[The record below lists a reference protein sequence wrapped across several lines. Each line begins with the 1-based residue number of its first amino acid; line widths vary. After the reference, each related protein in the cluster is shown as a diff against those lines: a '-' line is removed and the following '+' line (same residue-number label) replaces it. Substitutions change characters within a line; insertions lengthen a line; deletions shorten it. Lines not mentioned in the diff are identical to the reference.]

1 MAAAIPWIIPQYLDN
16 NGKPLAGGKVW
27 TYQAGTQ
34 IPAASFTDSF
44 GNVPNTNPVILDGA
58 GRASIWLVP
67 GSYKVV
73 LMDKNDNV
81 IWTKDNIKPN
91 DGGGGGIIDSDY
103 TFDAWSARFN
113 EQFTSTGLMDTLTK
127 IIKPQYTPPTIN
139 LSGSSNILREKG
151 DVVNSIT
158 LTANIVRRSNPID
171 QVRFYQGMTLIN
183 TKTGT
188 IPNGGTETS
197 PYSTPFSDNISFRAE
212 VDDTQVGDDG
222 PTTVGSNTITYQF
235 VYPYFWGTAA
245 NSTQTAAQVAAMTKD
260 VRASSASVERTF
272 SASAGNYFYFA
283 QPASYPAIT
292 KIFDAN
298 NFEVQGNFRSFVGD
312 YVALDGSTQS
322 LRVYV
327 NVAPIGVDTYLRYV
341 R

>member
-16 NGKPLAGGKVW
+16 NGRPLAGGKVW

-34 IPAASFTDSF
+34 IPVASFTDSF

-188 IPNGGTETS
+188 IPNGGSETS

-235 VYPYFWGTAA
+235 VYPYYVGAGAA
-245 NSTQTAAQVAAMTKD
+245 GLTPAQVAALTKR
-260 VRASSASVERTF
+260 VIASTASRVEDIT
-272 SASAGNYFYFA
+272 ATAGQVLYFA
-283 QPASYPAIT
+283 YPASYGALT
-292 KIFDAN
+292 KIFDVN
-298 NFEVQGNFRSFVGD
+298 NFDTFSDWTPRTQDITG
-312 YVALDGSTQS
+312 LDGSPVS
-322 LRVYV
+322 YRIYEFKNPV
-327 NVAPIGVDTYLRYV
+327 VAGTYRYTFV